1 MKRLTNASVRVDE
14 STGKYLVP
22 LVDIEGM
29 KPRLLDLILNGPTLN
44 GVQKD
49 VLRQIIRQLYTRL
62 AMYEDAKEAGRLVV
76 IPRWKDE
83 EERLERR
90 RLMRIM
96 LDQMAIQFEV
106 EDAVAEQRAYKV
118 QRLRSRLEYVEQE
131 G

>member
-118 QRLRSRLEYVEQE
+118 RRLRSRLEYVEQE